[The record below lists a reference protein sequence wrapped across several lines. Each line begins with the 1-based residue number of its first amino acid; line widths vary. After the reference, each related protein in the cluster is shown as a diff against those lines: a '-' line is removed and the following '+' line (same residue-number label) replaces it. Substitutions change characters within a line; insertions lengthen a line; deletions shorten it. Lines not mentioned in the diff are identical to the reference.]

1 MPEPDEQELGPQLAD
16 AFQSKA
22 HTVQGLR
29 DRGLAREARR
39 RVHKRRQ
46 TLIAGSA
53 AVVVAVAI
61 GGVWGAI
68 GAPSPIATSSNDS
81 QSSADRGAGSAES
94 KNAPEA
100 PTTSV
105 GCPAQHPILTA
116 PGHEAVA
123 PGTGLDLDTPVFGL
137 EACRYRLV
145 AGEQVLLGSA
155 TFTAT
160 TARQVVDA
168 IKVLPERNP
177 SLPVFKCTAET
188 ARPKEAIV
196 LRFDTATGIREIWV
210 GYDGCASAGFF
221 TGTRTYGLYAAPL
234 KLFMK
239 DGVRPV
245 GGVYLDHLK
254 GW

>member
-22 HTVQGLR
+22 HSIQGR
-29 DRGLAREARR
+29 RPASFASEARR
-39 RVHKRRQ
+39 RVQQRRHRL
-46 TLIAGSA
+46 TMAAA
-53 AVVVAVAI
+53 AVVVVAAI

-68 GAPSPIATSSNDS
+68 GGPSPMPTSSSDS
-81 QSSADRGAGSAES
+81 AGSAEGHGNKS
-94 KNAPEA
+94 APEA
-100 PTTSV
+100 PTAID
-105 GCPAQHPILTA
+105 GCPPQHPILNA
-116 PGHEAVA
+116 PGHEAVP

-137 EACRYRLV
+137 QACRYSLV
-145 AGEQVLLGSA
+145 PGNQLLLGTA

-168 IKVLPERNP
+168 IKGLPERNP
-177 SLPVFKCTAET
+177 ALPAFKCTAEL

-196 LRFDTATGIREIWV
+196 LRFDTATGVREVWV

-234 KLFMK
+234 KLILK
-239 DGVRPV
+239 DGVRPTS
-245 GGVYLDHLK
+245 GVYLDHLK

>member
-22 HTVQGLR
+22 HSIQGR
-29 DRGLAREARR
+29 RPASFASEARR
-39 RVHKRRQ
+39 RVQQRRHRM
-46 TLIAGSA
+46 TMAAA
-53 AVVVAVAI
+53 AVVVVAAI

-68 GAPSPIATSSNDS
+68 GGPSPMPTSSSDS
-81 QSSADRGAGSAES
+81 AAGSAEGQGNKS
-94 KNAPEA
+94 APEA
-100 PTTSV
+100 AID
-105 GCPAQHPILTA
+105 GCPPQHPILTA
-116 PGHEAVA
+116 PSHEAVP

-137 EACRYRLV
+137 QACRYSL
-145 AGEQVLLGSA
+145 APGNQLLLGSA

-168 IKVLPERNP
+168 IKGLPERNP
-177 SLPVFKCTAET
+177 TLPVFKCTAET

-196 LRFDTATGIREIWV
+196 LRFDTATGVREVWV

-221 TGTRTYGLYAAPL
+221 TGTRTYGLYAGPL
-234 KLFMK
+234 KLILK
-239 DGVRPV
+239 DGVRPT
-245 GGVYLDHLK
+245 GGIYLDHLE